1 MEKKEI
7 VIKDLNKS
15 FDGVQILNNINLK
28 IKPGEFFSILGP
40 SGCGGEVEL
49 EKKEIVIKDLNKSF
63 DGVQILNNINLKIK
77 PGEFFSILGP
87 SGCGK
92 TTLLR
97 ILAGFIEPDS
107 GVVYLGD
114 KDITNLPP
122 NLRSINTIFQK
133 YALFPHLTV
142 YENIAFPLRIK
153 KKNSDYIDSEVKKML
168 KMIDLEEH
176 ADKKPNQL
184 SGGQQQRVSIARAL
198 VNKPEVLLLDEP
210 LSALDAKLRQ
220 NLLIELDNIHE
231 EVGITFIF
239 ITHDQQEALSISDRI
254 AIMNKGNVLQVGTPA
269 EVYESPADMFVA
281 DFIGENNFIDGKVV
295 SIDSETCATLK
306 NEKLGEIRFEMDREV
321 HIGDNVKVSIRPEKI
336 RVTRNL
342 PRNLGKIHNVI
353 KVYVDEVIYTGF
365 QSKYFVWLNGEKDML
380 FKAFKQHA
388 IFFEDDESSVRW
400 DEEAYISW
408 NSEDSYLVEV
418 TADENR

>member
-1 MEKKEI
+1 MLDNFKIREVQLEKKDI
-7 VIKDLNKS
+7 VIKGLSKS
-15 FDGVQILNNINLK
+15 FDGVQ
-28 IKPGEFFSILGP
+28 
-40 SGCGGEVEL
+40 
-49 EKKEIVIKDLNKSF
+49 VIKNIDLE
-63 DGVQILNNINLKIK
+63 IK
-77 PGEFFSILGP
+77 AGEFFSILGP

-122 NLRSINTIFQK
+122 NLRSTNTIFQK

-142 YENIAFPLRIK
+142 YENIAFPLRMK
-153 KKNSDYIDSEVKKML
+153 KMDSDYIDTEVKKML
-168 KMIDLEEH
+168 KMIELEEH
-176 ADKKPNQL
+176 ASKKPNQL

-254 AIMNKGNVLQVGTPA
+254 AIMNKGKVLQVGTPA

-281 DFIGENNFIDGKVV
+281 DFIGENNFIEGEVI
-295 SIDSETCATLK
+295 SIDSETYATLK
-306 NEKLGEIRFEMDREV
+306 HERLGEIRFEMDRKV
-321 HIGDNVKVSIRPEKI
+321 KIGDHVKVSVRPEKI
-336 RVTRNL
+336 RLTRNL
-342 PRNLGKIHNVI
+342 PKNLGKIHNVI
-353 KVYVDEVIYTGF
+353 KVYVDELIYTGF
-365 QSKYFVWLNGEKDML
+365 QSKYFVWLNGEKDLL
-380 FKAFKQHA
+380 FKVFKQHA

-418 TADENR
+418 DENEKR

>member
-1 MEKKEI
+1 MLDNFKIREVQLEKKDI
-7 VIKDLNKS
+7 VIKGLSKS
-15 FDGVQILNNINLK
+15 FDGVQ
-28 IKPGEFFSILGP
+28 
-40 SGCGGEVEL
+40 
-49 EKKEIVIKDLNKSF
+49 VIKNIDLE
-63 DGVQILNNINLKIK
+63 IK
-77 PGEFFSILGP
+77 AGEFFSILGP

-122 NLRSINTIFQK
+122 NLRSTNTIFQK

-142 YENIAFPLRIK
+142 YENIAFPLRMK
-153 KKNSDYIDSEVKKML
+153 KMDPDYIDTEVKKML
-168 KMIDLEEH
+168 KMIELEEH
-176 ADKKPNQL
+176 ASKKPNQL

-254 AIMNKGNVLQVGTPA
+254 AIMNKGKVLQVGTPA

-281 DFIGENNFIDGKVV
+281 DFIGENNFIEGEVI

-306 NEKLGEIRFEMDREV
+306 HERLGEIRFEMDRKV
-321 HIGDNVKVSIRPEKI
+321 KIGDHVKVSVRPEKI
-336 RVTRNL
+336 RLTRNL
-342 PRNLGKIHNVI
+342 PKNLGKIHNVI
-353 KVYVDEVIYTGF
+353 KVYVDELIYTGF
-365 QSKYFVWLNGEKDML
+365 QSKYFVWLNGEKDLL
-380 FKAFKQHA
+380 FKVFKQHA

-418 TADENR
+418 DENEKR

>member
-1 MEKKEI
+1 MEKKDI
-7 VIKDLNKS
+7 VIKGLSKS
-15 FDGVQILNNINLK
+15 FDGVQ
-28 IKPGEFFSILGP
+28 
-40 SGCGGEVEL
+40 
-49 EKKEIVIKDLNKSF
+49 VIKNIDLE
-63 DGVQILNNINLKIK
+63 IK
-77 PGEFFSILGP
+77 AGEFFSILGP

-97 ILAGFIEPDS
+97 ILAGFIKPDS

-122 NLRSINTIFQK
+122 NLRSTNTIFQK

-142 YENIAFPLRIK
+142 YENIAFPLRMK
-153 KKNSDYIDSEVKKML
+153 KMDSDYIDTEVKKML
-168 KMIDLEEH
+168 KMIELEEH
-176 ADKKPNQL
+176 ASKKPNQL

-254 AIMNKGNVLQVGTPA
+254 AIMNKGKVLQVGTPA

-281 DFIGENNFIDGKVV
+281 DFIGENNFIEGEVV

-306 NEKLGEIRFEMDREV
+306 HERLGEIRFEMDRKV
-321 HIGDNVKVSIRPEKI
+321 KIGDHVKVSVRPEKI
-336 RVTRNL
+336 RLTRNL
-342 PRNLGKIHNVI
+342 PKNLGKIHNVI
-353 KVYVDEVIYTGF
+353 KVYVDELIYTGF
-365 QSKYFVWLNGEKDML
+365 QSKYFVWLNGEKDLL
-380 FKAFKQHA
+380 FKVFKQHA

-418 TADENR
+418 DENEKR

>member
-1 MEKKEI
+1 MEKKDI
-7 VIKDLNKS
+7 VIKGLSKS
-15 FDGVQILNNINLK
+15 FDGVQ
-28 IKPGEFFSILGP
+28 
-40 SGCGGEVEL
+40 
-49 EKKEIVIKDLNKSF
+49 VIKNIDLE
-63 DGVQILNNINLKIK
+63 IK
-77 PGEFFSILGP
+77 AGEFFSILGP

-97 ILAGFIEPDS
+97 ILAGFIEPDT
-107 GVVYLGD
+107 GTVYLGD

-122 NLRSINTIFQK
+122 NLRSTNTIFQK

-142 YENIAFPLRIK
+142 YENIAFPLRMK
-153 KKNSDYIDSEVKKML
+153 KMDSDYIDTEVKKML

-176 ADKKPNQL
+176 ASKKPNQL

-254 AIMNKGNVLQVGTPA
+254 AIMNKGKVLQVGTPA

-281 DFIGENNFIDGKVV
+281 DFIGENNFIEGEVV

-306 NEKLGEIRFEMDREV
+306 HEKLGEIRFEMDREV
-321 HIGDNVKVSIRPEKI
+321 KVSDRVKVSIRPEKI
-336 RVTRNL
+336 RVTRK
-342 PRNLGKIHNVI
+342 PPKNLGKIHNVV

-388 IFFEDDESSVRW
+388 IFFEDDESSVKW

-418 TADENR
+418 EANEKR

>member
-1 MEKKEI
+1 MLDNFKIREVQLEKKDI
-7 VIKDLNKS
+7 VIKGLSKS
-15 FDGVQILNNINLK
+15 FDGVQ
-28 IKPGEFFSILGP
+28 
-40 SGCGGEVEL
+40 
-49 EKKEIVIKDLNKSF
+49 VIKNIDLE
-63 DGVQILNNINLKIK
+63 IK
-77 PGEFFSILGP
+77 AGEFFSILGP

-122 NLRSINTIFQK
+122 NLRSTNTIFQK

-142 YENIAFPLRIK
+142 YENIAFPLRMK
-153 KKNSDYIDSEVKKML
+153 KMDSDYIDTEVKKML
-168 KMIDLEEH
+168 KMIELEEH
-176 ADKKPNQL
+176 ASKKPNQL

-254 AIMNKGNVLQVGTPA
+254 AIMNKGKVLQVGTPA

-281 DFIGENNFIDGKVV
+281 DFIGENNFIEGEVI

-306 NEKLGEIRFEMDREV
+306 HKRLGEIRFEMDRKV
-321 HIGDNVKVSIRPEKI
+321 KIGDHVKVSVRPEKI
-336 RVTRNL
+336 RLTRNL
-342 PRNLGKIHNVI
+342 PKNLGKIHNVI
-353 KVYVDEVIYTGF
+353 KVYVDELIYTGF
-365 QSKYFVWLNGEKDML
+365 QSKYFVWLNGEKDLL
-380 FKAFKQHA
+380 FKVFKQHA

-418 TADENR
+418 DENEKR

>member
-1 MEKKEI
+1 MEKKDI
-7 VIKDLNKS
+7 VIKGLSKS
-15 FDGVQILNNINLK
+15 FDGVQ
-28 IKPGEFFSILGP
+28 
-40 SGCGGEVEL
+40 
-49 EKKEIVIKDLNKSF
+49 VIKNIDLE
-63 DGVQILNNINLKIK
+63 IK
-77 PGEFFSILGP
+77 AGEFFSILGP

-122 NLRSINTIFQK
+122 NLRSTNTIFQK

-142 YENIAFPLRIK
+142 YENIAFPLRMK
-153 KKNSDYIDSEVKKML
+153 KMDSDYIDTEVKKML
-168 KMIDLEEH
+168 KMIELEEH
-176 ADKKPNQL
+176 ASKKPNQL

-254 AIMNKGNVLQVGTPA
+254 AIMNKGKVLQVGTPA

-281 DFIGENNFIDGKVV
+281 DFIGENNFIEGEVI

-306 NEKLGEIRFEMDREV
+306 HERLGEIRFEMDRKV
-321 HIGDNVKVSIRPEKI
+321 KIGDYVKVSVRPEKI
-336 RVTRNL
+336 RLTRNL
-342 PRNLGKIHNVI
+342 PKNLGKIHNVI
-353 KVYVDEVIYTGF
+353 KVYVDELIYTGF
-365 QSKYFVWLNGEKDML
+365 QSKYFVWLNGEKDLL
-380 FKAFKQHA
+380 FKVFKQHA

-418 TADENR
+418 DENEKR

>member
-1 MEKKEI
+1 M
-7 VIKDLNKS
+7 
-15 FDGVQILNNINLK
+15 
-28 IKPGEFFSILGP
+28 
-40 SGCGGEVEL
+40 

-107 GVVYLGD
+107 GVIYLGD

-342 PRNLGKIHNVI
+342 PRNLGKIHNVV

>member
-1 MEKKEI
+1 MEKKDI
-7 VIKDLNKS
+7 VIKGLSKS
-15 FDGVQILNNINLK
+15 FDGVQ
-28 IKPGEFFSILGP
+28 
-40 SGCGGEVEL
+40 
-49 EKKEIVIKDLNKSF
+49 VIKNIDLE
-63 DGVQILNNINLKIK
+63 IK
-77 PGEFFSILGP
+77 AGEFFSILGP

-122 NLRSINTIFQK
+122 NLRSTNTIFQK

-142 YENIAFPLRIK
+142 YENIAFPSRMK
-153 KKNSDYIDSEVKKML
+153 KMDSDYIDTEVKKML
-168 KMIDLEEH
+168 KMIELEEH
-176 ADKKPNQL
+176 ASKKPNQL

-254 AIMNKGNVLQVGTPA
+254 AIMNKGKVLQVGTPA

-281 DFIGENNFIDGKVV
+281 DFIGENNFIEGEVV

-306 NEKLGEIRFEMDREV
+306 HERLGEIRFEMDRKV
-321 HIGDNVKVSIRPEKI
+321 KIGNHVKVSVRPEKI
-336 RVTRNL
+336 RLTRNL
-342 PRNLGKIHNVI
+342 PKNLGKIHNVI
-353 KVYVDEVIYTGF
+353 KVYVDELIYTGF
-365 QSKYFVWLNGEKDML
+365 QSKYFVWLNGEKDLL
-380 FKAFKQHA
+380 FKVFKQHA

-418 TADENR
+418 EENEKR

>member
-1 MEKKEI
+1 MLDNFKIREVQLEKKDI
-7 VIKDLNKS
+7 LIKGLSKS
-15 FDGVQILNNINLK
+15 FDGVQVIKNINLE
-28 IKPGEFFSILGP
+28 IKA
-40 SGCGGEVEL
+40 
-49 EKKEIVIKDLNKSF
+49 
-63 DGVQILNNINLKIK
+63 
-77 PGEFFSILGP
+77 GEFFSILGP

-122 NLRSINTIFQK
+122 NLRSTNTIFQK

-142 YENIAFPLRIK
+142 YENIAFPLRMK
-153 KKNSDYIDSEVKKML
+153 KMDSDYIDTEVKKML
-168 KMIDLEEH
+168 KMIELEEH
-176 ADKKPNQL
+176 AYKKPNQL

-254 AIMNKGNVLQVGTPA
+254 AIMNKGKVLQVGTPA

-281 DFIGENNFIDGKVV
+281 DFIGENNFIEGEVV

-306 NEKLGEIRFEMDREV
+306 HERLGEIRFEMDRKV
-321 HIGDNVKVSIRPEKI
+321 KVGDYVKVSVRPEKI
-336 RVTRNL
+336 RLTRNF
-342 PRNLGKIHNVI
+342 PKNLGKIHNVI
-353 KVYVDEVIYTGF
+353 KVYVDELIYTGF
-365 QSKYFVWLNGEKDML
+365 QSKYFVWLNGEKDLL
-380 FKAFKQHA
+380 FKVFKQHA
-388 IFFEDDESSVRW
+388 IFFEDDENSVRW

-418 TADENR
+418 EDNEKR

>member
-1 MEKKEI
+1 MLDNFKIREVQLEKKDI
-7 VIKDLNKS
+7 VIKGLSKS
-15 FDGVQILNNINLK
+15 FDGVQ
-28 IKPGEFFSILGP
+28 
-40 SGCGGEVEL
+40 
-49 EKKEIVIKDLNKSF
+49 VIKNIDLE
-63 DGVQILNNINLKIK
+63 IK
-77 PGEFFSILGP
+77 AGEFFSILGP

-122 NLRSINTIFQK
+122 NLRSTNTIFQK

-142 YENIAFPLRIK
+142 YENIAFPLRMK
-153 KKNSDYIDSEVKKML
+153 KMDSDYIDTEVKKML
-168 KMIDLEEH
+168 KMIELEEH
-176 ADKKPNQL
+176 ASKKPNQL

-254 AIMNKGNVLQVGTPA
+254 AIMNKGKVLQVGTPA

-281 DFIGENNFIDGKVV
+281 DFIGENNFIEGEVI

-306 NEKLGEIRFEMDREV
+306 HERLGEIRFEMDRKV
-321 HIGDNVKVSIRPEKI
+321 KVGDYVKVSVRPEKI
-336 RVTRNL
+336 RLTRNL
-342 PRNLGKIHNVI
+342 PKNLGKIHNVI
-353 KVYVDEVIYTGF
+353 KVYVDELIYTGF
-365 QSKYFVWLNGEKDML
+365 QSKYFVWLNGEKDLL
-380 FKAFKQHA
+380 FKVFKQHA

-418 TADENR
+418 DENEKR

>member
-1 MEKKEI
+1 MLDNFKIREVQLEKKDI
-7 VIKDLNKS
+7 VIKGLSKS
-15 FDGVQILNNINLK
+15 FDGVQ
-28 IKPGEFFSILGP
+28 
-40 SGCGGEVEL
+40 
-49 EKKEIVIKDLNKSF
+49 VIKNIDLE
-63 DGVQILNNINLKIK
+63 IK
-77 PGEFFSILGP
+77 AGEFFSILGP

-122 NLRSINTIFQK
+122 NLRSTNTIFQK

-142 YENIAFPLRIK
+142 YENIAFPLRMK
-153 KKNSDYIDSEVKKML
+153 KMDSDYIDTEVKKML
-168 KMIDLEEH
+168 KMIELEEH
-176 ADKKPNQL
+176 VSKKPNQL

-254 AIMNKGNVLQVGTPA
+254 AIMNKGKVLQVGTPA

-281 DFIGENNFIDGKVV
+281 DFIGENNFIEGEVI

-306 NEKLGEIRFEMDREV
+306 HERLGEIRFEMDRKV
-321 HIGDNVKVSIRPEKI
+321 KIGDHVKVSVRPEKI
-336 RVTRNL
+336 RLTRNL
-342 PRNLGKIHNVI
+342 PKNLGKIHNVI
-353 KVYVDEVIYTGF
+353 KVYVDELIYTGF
-365 QSKYFVWLNGEKDML
+365 QSKYFVWLNGEKDLL
-380 FKAFKQHA
+380 FKVFKQHA

-418 TADENR
+418 DENEKR

>member
-1 MEKKEI
+1 MLDNFKIREVQLEKKDI
-7 VIKDLNKS
+7 VIKGLSKS
-15 FDGVQILNNINLK
+15 FDGVQ
-28 IKPGEFFSILGP
+28 
-40 SGCGGEVEL
+40 
-49 EKKEIVIKDLNKSF
+49 VIKNIDLE
-63 DGVQILNNINLKIK
+63 IK
-77 PGEFFSILGP
+77 AGEFFSILGP

-122 NLRSINTIFQK
+122 NLRSTNTIFQK

-142 YENIAFPLRIK
+142 YENIAFPLRMK
-153 KKNSDYIDSEVKKML
+153 KMDSDYIDTEVKKML
-168 KMIDLEEH
+168 KMIELEEH
-176 ADKKPNQL
+176 ASKKPNQL

-254 AIMNKGNVLQVGTPA
+254 AIMNKGKVLQVGTPA

-281 DFIGENNFIDGKVV
+281 DFIGENNFIEGEVI

-306 NEKLGEIRFEMDREV
+306 HERLGEIRFEMDRKV
-321 HIGDNVKVSIRPEKI
+321 KIGNHVKVSVRPEKI
-336 RVTRNL
+336 RLTRNL
-342 PRNLGKIHNVI
+342 PKNLGKIHNVI
-353 KVYVDEVIYTGF
+353 KVYVDELIYTGF
-365 QSKYFVWLNGEKDML
+365 QSKYFVWLNGEKDLL
-380 FKAFKQHA
+380 FKVFKQHA

-418 TADENR
+418 DENEKR

>member
-1 MEKKEI
+1 MEKKDI

-15 FDGVQILNNINLK
+15 FDGVQVLKNINLE
-28 IKPGEFFSILGP
+28 IKA
-40 SGCGGEVEL
+40 
-49 EKKEIVIKDLNKSF
+49 
-63 DGVQILNNINLKIK
+63 
-77 PGEFFSILGP
+77 GEFFSILGP

-107 GVVYLGD
+107 GVVYLGN
-114 KDITNLPP
+114 KDISKLPP
-122 NLRSINTIFQK
+122 NMRSTNTIFQK
-133 YALFPHLTV
+133 YALFPHLSV

-153 KKNSDYIDSEVKKML
+153 KKDSDYIDAEVKKML

-281 DFIGENNFIDGKVV
+281 DFIGENNFLEGEVV
-295 SIDSETCATLK
+295 SIDSETCATMK
-306 NEKLGEIRFEMDREV
+306 HEKLGEIRFEMDRKV
-321 HIGDNVKVSIRPEKI
+321 RIGDHVKVSVRPEKI
-336 RVTRNL
+336 RVTKNL
-342 PRNLGKIHNVI
+342 PKNLGKIHNVV

-365 QSKYFVWLNGEKDML
+365 QSKYFVWLNGEKEML

-388 IFFEDDESSVRW
+388 IFFEDDESSVKW

-418 TADENR
+418 TPNENR

>member
-1 MEKKEI
+1 MEKKDI
-7 VIKDLNKS
+7 VIKGLSKS
-15 FDGVQILNNINLK
+15 FDGVQ
-28 IKPGEFFSILGP
+28 
-40 SGCGGEVEL
+40 
-49 EKKEIVIKDLNKSF
+49 VIKNIDLE
-63 DGVQILNNINLKIK
+63 IK
-77 PGEFFSILGP
+77 AGEFFSILGP

-97 ILAGFIEPDS
+97 ILAGFIEPDT
-107 GVVYLGD
+107 GTVYLGD
-114 KDITNLPP
+114 KNITNLPP
-122 NLRSINTIFQK
+122 NLRSTNTIFQK

-142 YENIAFPLRIK
+142 YENIAFPLRMK
-153 KKNSDYIDSEVKKML
+153 KMDSDYIDTEVKKML

-176 ADKKPNQL
+176 ASKKPNQL

-254 AIMNKGNVLQVGTPA
+254 AIMNKGKVLQVGTPA

-281 DFIGENNFIDGKVV
+281 DFIGENNFIEGEVV

-306 NEKLGEIRFEMDREV
+306 HERLGEIRFEMDRKV
-321 HIGDNVKVSIRPEKI
+321 KIGNHVKVSVRPEKI
-336 RVTRNL
+336 RLTRNL
-342 PRNLGKIHNVI
+342 PKNLGKIHNVI
-353 KVYVDEVIYTGF
+353 KVYVDELIYTGF
-365 QSKYFVWLNGEKDML
+365 QSKYFVWLNGEKDLL
-380 FKAFKQHA
+380 FKVFKQHA

-418 TADENR
+418 EENEKR

>member
-1 MEKKEI
+1 MEKKDI
-7 VIKDLNKS
+7 VIKGLSKS
-15 FDGVQILNNINLK
+15 FDGVQ
-28 IKPGEFFSILGP
+28 
-40 SGCGGEVEL
+40 
-49 EKKEIVIKDLNKSF
+49 VIKNIDLE
-63 DGVQILNNINLKIK
+63 IK
-77 PGEFFSILGP
+77 AGEFFSILGP

-122 NLRSINTIFQK
+122 NLRSTNTIFQK

-142 YENIAFPLRIK
+142 YENIAFPLRMK
-153 KKNSDYIDSEVKKML
+153 KMDSDYIDTEVKKML
-168 KMIDLEEH
+168 KMIELEEH
-176 ADKKPNQL
+176 VSKKPNQL

-254 AIMNKGNVLQVGTPA
+254 AIMNKGKVLQVGTPA

-281 DFIGENNFIDGKVV
+281 DFIGENNFIEGEVI

-306 NEKLGEIRFEMDREV
+306 HERLGEIRFEMDRKV
-321 HIGDNVKVSIRPEKI
+321 KIGDHVKVSVRPEKI
-336 RVTRNL
+336 RLTRNL
-342 PRNLGKIHNVI
+342 PKNLGKIHNVI
-353 KVYVDEVIYTGF
+353 KVYVDELIYTGF
-365 QSKYFVWLNGEKDML
+365 QSKYFVWLNGEKDLL
-380 FKAFKQHA
+380 FKVFKQHA

-418 TADENR
+418 DENEKR

>member
-1 MEKKEI
+1 MEKKDI
-7 VIKDLNKS
+7 VIKGLSKS
-15 FDGVQILNNINLK
+15 FDGVQ
-28 IKPGEFFSILGP
+28 
-40 SGCGGEVEL
+40 
-49 EKKEIVIKDLNKSF
+49 VIKNIDLE
-63 DGVQILNNINLKIK
+63 IK
-77 PGEFFSILGP
+77 AGEFFSILGP

-97 ILAGFIEPDS
+97 ILAGFIEPDT
-107 GVVYLGD
+107 GTVYLGD

-122 NLRSINTIFQK
+122 NLRSTNTIFQK

-142 YENIAFPLRIK
+142 YENIAFPLRMK
-153 KKNSDYIDSEVKKML
+153 KMDSDYIDTEVKKML

-176 ADKKPNQL
+176 ASKKPNQL

-254 AIMNKGNVLQVGTPA
+254 AIMNKGKVLQVGTPA

-281 DFIGENNFIDGKVV
+281 DFIGENNFIEGEVV

-306 NEKLGEIRFEMDREV
+306 HEKLGEIRFEMDREV
-321 HIGDNVKVSIRPEKI
+321 KVSDRVKVSIRPEKI
-336 RVTRNL
+336 RVTRK
-342 PRNLGKIHNVI
+342 PPKNLGKIHNVV

-388 IFFEDDESSVRW
+388 IFFEDDESSVKW

-418 TADENR
+418 DANEKR

>member
-1 MEKKEI
+1 M
-7 VIKDLNKS
+7 D
-15 FDGVQILNNINLK
+15 
-28 IKPGEFFSILGP
+28 
-40 SGCGGEVEL
+40 
-49 EKKEIVIKDLNKSF
+49 KKEIVIKDLNKSF

-321 HIGDNVKVSIRPEKI
+321 HIGDSVKVSIRPEKI

-342 PRNLGKIHNVI
+342 PRNLGKIHNVV

>member
-1 MEKKEI
+1 MLDNFKIREVQLEKKDI
-7 VIKDLNKS
+7 VIKGLSKS
-15 FDGVQILNNINLK
+15 FDGVQ
-28 IKPGEFFSILGP
+28 
-40 SGCGGEVEL
+40 
-49 EKKEIVIKDLNKSF
+49 VIKNIDLE
-63 DGVQILNNINLKIK
+63 IK
-77 PGEFFSILGP
+77 AGEFFSILGP

-122 NLRSINTIFQK
+122 NLRSTNTIFQK

-142 YENIAFPLRIK
+142 YENIAFPLRMK
-153 KKNSDYIDSEVKKML
+153 KMDSDYIDTEVKKML
-168 KMIDLEEH
+168 KMIELEEH
-176 ADKKPNQL
+176 ASKKPNQL

-254 AIMNKGNVLQVGTPA
+254 AIMNKGKVLQVGTPA

-281 DFIGENNFIDGKVV
+281 DFIGENNFIEGEVI

-306 NEKLGEIRFEMDREV
+306 HERLGEIRFEMDRKV
-321 HIGDNVKVSIRPEKI
+321 KIGDHVKVSVRPEKI
-336 RVTRNL
+336 RLTRNL
-342 PRNLGKIHNVI
+342 PKNLGKIHNVI
-353 KVYVDEVIYTGF
+353 KVYVDELIYTGF
-365 QSKYFVWLNGEKDML
+365 QSKYFVWLNGEKDLL
-380 FKAFKQHA
+380 FKVFKQHA

-408 NSEDSYLVEV
+408 NSEDSYLIEV
-418 TADENR
+418 DENEKR

>member
-1 MEKKEI
+1 MLDNFKIREVQLEKKDI
-7 VIKDLNKS
+7 VIKGLSKS
-15 FDGVQILNNINLK
+15 FDGVQ
-28 IKPGEFFSILGP
+28 
-40 SGCGGEVEL
+40 
-49 EKKEIVIKDLNKSF
+49 VIKNIDLE
-63 DGVQILNNINLKIK
+63 IK
-77 PGEFFSILGP
+77 AGEFFSILGP

-122 NLRSINTIFQK
+122 NLRSTNTIFQK

-142 YENIAFPLRIK
+142 YENIAFPLRMK
-153 KKNSDYIDSEVKKML
+153 KMDSDYIDTEVKKML
-168 KMIDLEEH
+168 KMIELEEH
-176 ADKKPNQL
+176 ASKKPNQL

-254 AIMNKGNVLQVGTPA
+254 AIMNKGKVLQVGTPA

-281 DFIGENNFIDGKVV
+281 DFIGENNFIEGEVV

-306 NEKLGEIRFEMDREV
+306 HERLGEIRFEMDRKV
-321 HIGDNVKVSIRPEKI
+321 KIGNHVKVSVRPEKI
-336 RVTRNL
+336 RLTRNL
-342 PRNLGKIHNVI
+342 PKNLGKIHNVI
-353 KVYVDEVIYTGF
+353 KVYVDELIYTGF
-365 QSKYFVWLNGEKDML
+365 QSKYFVWLNGEKDLL
-380 FKAFKQHA
+380 FKVFKQHA

-418 TADENR
+418 EENEKR

>member
-1 MEKKEI
+1 MLDNFKIREVQLEKKDI
-7 VIKDLNKS
+7 VIKGLSKS
-15 FDGVQILNNINLK
+15 FDGVQ
-28 IKPGEFFSILGP
+28 
-40 SGCGGEVEL
+40 
-49 EKKEIVIKDLNKSF
+49 VIKNIDLE
-63 DGVQILNNINLKIK
+63 IK
-77 PGEFFSILGP
+77 AGEFFSILGP

-122 NLRSINTIFQK
+122 NLRSTNTIFQK

-142 YENIAFPLRIK
+142 YENIAFPLRMK
-153 KKNSDYIDSEVKKML
+153 KMDSDYIDTEVKKML
-168 KMIDLEEH
+168 KMIELEEH
-176 ADKKPNQL
+176 ASKKPNQL

-254 AIMNKGNVLQVGTPA
+254 AIMNKGKVLQVGTPA

-281 DFIGENNFIDGKVV
+281 DFIGENNFIEGEVI

-306 NEKLGEIRFEMDREV
+306 HERLGEIRFEMDRKV
-321 HIGDNVKVSIRPEKI
+321 KIGNHVKVSVRPEKI
-336 RVTRNL
+336 RLTRNL
-342 PRNLGKIHNVI
+342 PKNLGKIHNVI
-353 KVYVDEVIYTGF
+353 KVYVDELIYTGF
-365 QSKYFVWLNGEKDML
+365 QSKYFVWLNGEKDLL
-380 FKAFKQHA
+380 FKVFKQHA

-418 TADENR
+418 EENEKR

>member
-1 MEKKEI
+1 M
-7 VIKDLNKS
+7 
-15 FDGVQILNNINLK
+15 
-28 IKPGEFFSILGP
+28 
-40 SGCGGEVEL
+40 

-321 HIGDNVKVSIRPEKI
+321 HIGDNIKVSIRPEKI

-342 PRNLGKIHNVI
+342 PRNLGKIHNVV

>member
-1 MEKKEI
+1 M
-7 VIKDLNKS
+7 
-15 FDGVQILNNINLK
+15 
-28 IKPGEFFSILGP
+28 
-40 SGCGGEVEL
+40 

-342 PRNLGKIHNVI
+342 PRNLGKIHNVV

-408 NSEDSYLVEV
+408 NSEDSYLIEV

>member
-1 MEKKEI
+1 MKKKDIEI
-7 VIKDLNKS
+7 KGLSKS
-15 FDGVQILNNINLK
+15 FDGVEVIKNINLK
-28 IKPGEFFSILGP
+28 IKA
-40 SGCGGEVEL
+40 
-49 EKKEIVIKDLNKSF
+49 
-63 DGVQILNNINLKIK
+63 
-77 PGEFFSILGP
+77 GEFFSILGP

-97 ILAGFIEPDS
+97 ILAGFIAPDK
-107 GVVYLGD
+107 GIVYLGNE
-114 KDITNLPP
+114 DITNLPP
-122 NLRSINTIFQK
+122 NLRATNTIFQK

-153 KKNSDYIDSEVKKML
+153 KKSNDYIEKEVQKML
-168 KMIDLEEH
+168 KMIDLEDH
-176 ADKKPNQL
+176 ANKKPNLL

-239 ITHDQQEALSISDRI
+239 ITHDQSEALSISDRI
-254 AIMNKGNVLQVGTPA
+254 AIMNKGKILQVGTPA
-269 EVYESPADMFVA
+269 EVYECPADIFVA
-281 DFIGENNFIDGKVV
+281 DFIGENNFIEGEVV
-295 SIDSETCATLK
+295 EIKDELIAVLK
-306 NEKLGEIRFEMDREV
+306 NNKLGKLYFEMDKPV
-321 HIGDNVKVSIRPEKI
+321 KIGNKVKVSIRPEKI
-336 RVTRNL
+336 RVTKSL
-342 PRNLGKIHNVI
+342 PKIKTGTYNTL

-380 FKAFKQHA
+380 FKSFKQHA
-388 IFFEDDESSVRW
+388 IFFEDDDSSVKW

-408 NSEDSYLVEV
+408 NSEDSYLIEV
-418 TADENR
+418 IK

>member
-1 MEKKEI
+1 MLDNFKIREVQLEKKDI
-7 VIKDLNKS
+7 VIKGLSKS
-15 FDGVQILNNINLK
+15 FDGVQ
-28 IKPGEFFSILGP
+28 
-40 SGCGGEVEL
+40 
-49 EKKEIVIKDLNKSF
+49 VIKNIDLE
-63 DGVQILNNINLKIK
+63 IK
-77 PGEFFSILGP
+77 AGEFFSILGP

-122 NLRSINTIFQK
+122 NLRSTNTIFQK

-142 YENIAFPLRIK
+142 YENIAFPLRMK
-153 KKNSDYIDSEVKKML
+153 KMDSDYIDTEVKKML
-168 KMIDLEEH
+168 KMIELEEH
-176 ADKKPNQL
+176 ASKKPNQL

-254 AIMNKGNVLQVGTPA
+254 AIMNKGKVLQVGTPA

-281 DFIGENNFIDGKVV
+281 DFIGENNFIEGEVI

-306 NEKLGEIRFEMDREV
+306 HERLGEIRFEMDRKV
-321 HIGDNVKVSIRPEKI
+321 KIGNHVKVSVRPEKI
-336 RVTRNL
+336 RLTRNL
-342 PRNLGKIHNVI
+342 PKNLGKIHNVI
-353 KVYVDEVIYTGF
+353 KVYVDELIYTGF
-365 QSKYFVWLNGEKDML
+365 QSKYFVWLNGEKDLL
-380 FKAFKQHA
+380 FKVFKQHA

-400 DEEAYISW
+400 DEEACISW

-418 TADENR
+418 DENEKR

>member
-1 MEKKEI
+1 MEKKDI
-7 VIKDLNKS
+7 VIKGLSKS
-15 FDGVQILNNINLK
+15 FDGVQ
-28 IKPGEFFSILGP
+28 
-40 SGCGGEVEL
+40 
-49 EKKEIVIKDLNKSF
+49 VIKNIDLE
-63 DGVQILNNINLKIK
+63 IK
-77 PGEFFSILGP
+77 AGEFFSILGP

-122 NLRSINTIFQK
+122 NLRSTNTIFQK

-142 YENIAFPLRIK
+142 YENIAFPLRMK
-153 KKNSDYIDSEVKKML
+153 KMDSDYIDTEVKKML
-168 KMIDLEEH
+168 KMIELEEY
-176 ADKKPNQL
+176 ASKKPNQL

-254 AIMNKGNVLQVGTPA
+254 AIMNKGKVLQVGTPA

-281 DFIGENNFIDGKVV
+281 DFIGENNFIEGEVI

-306 NEKLGEIRFEMDREV
+306 HERLGEIRFEMDRKV
-321 HIGDNVKVSIRPEKI
+321 KIGDHVKVSVRPEKI
-336 RVTRNL
+336 RLTRNL
-342 PRNLGKIHNVI
+342 PKNLGKIHNVI
-353 KVYVDEVIYTGF
+353 KVYVDELIYTGF
-365 QSKYFVWLNGEKDML
+365 QSKYFVWLNGEKDLL
-380 FKAFKQHA
+380 FKVFKQHA

-418 TADENR
+418 DENEKR